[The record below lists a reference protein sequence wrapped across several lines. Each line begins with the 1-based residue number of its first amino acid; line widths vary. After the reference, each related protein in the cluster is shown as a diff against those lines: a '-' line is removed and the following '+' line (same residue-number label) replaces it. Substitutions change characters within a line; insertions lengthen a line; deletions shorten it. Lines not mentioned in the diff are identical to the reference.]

1 MKEGIFSYEKSEYAI
16 DKRIYYSYNW
26 CM

>member
-16 DKRIYYSYNW
+16 DKGAIIHTIDA
-26 CM
+26 